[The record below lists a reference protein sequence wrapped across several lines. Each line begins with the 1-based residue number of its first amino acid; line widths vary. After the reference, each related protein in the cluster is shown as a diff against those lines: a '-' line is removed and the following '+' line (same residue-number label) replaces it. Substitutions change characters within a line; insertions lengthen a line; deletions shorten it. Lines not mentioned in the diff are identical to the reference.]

1 MMRFCTRQAILAISG
16 AAAVAGLIGF
26 AFAGRAAA
34 QGQAAPKGQTAGKA
48 PAATKA
54 GKGAPAA
61 TSTPA
66 AEAFNNV
73 TTTSLGA
80 LSVDDFLGSMGVIAA
95 ALGYDC
101 ADCHPGAG
109 SDKVDWVTD
118 SNPKKVTARKMINMV
133 AAINRTNFG
142 GQQKVTCFTCHHGKD
157 LPTTTIALDTLYGPP
172 NEERRDILEPGQG
185 VPTIDQVL
193 NKYIQA
199 VGGAQRLAGLT
210 SWVATGTSLGYEGL
224 GGGGSFQIIAKR
236 PNQRTTLI
244 EFKEHP
250 ERGNNTRVFD
260 GKNGWIKSP
269 RGLLSEYELTGTELD
284 GARLDAMLSF
294 ADQMKSALN
303 NWRVGQL
310 ESMGDKDVQ
319 VVQGSG
325 PRGLLATFYFDK
337 DSGLLLR
344 TVRYGTSPI
353 GRVPTQMDFSDYRDV
368 NGIKFPFKYTFS
380 WLDGKDSFQ
389 ITDVKLNGAIAASK
403 FAKP

>member
-1 MMRFCTRQAILAISG
+1 MRLWSREAALAVAG
-16 AAAVAGLIGF
+16 AALAGLIGF
-26 AFAGRAAA
+26 TFAGRAAA
-34 QGQAAPKGQTAGKA
+34 QGQAAPKAATKTPAAGKA
-48 PAATKA
+48 GKAAAAATA
-54 GKGAPAA
+54 KG
-61 TSTPA
+61 TPA
-66 AEAFNNV
+66 AEFFNNV
-73 TTTSLGA
+73 TTASLGS
-80 LSVDDFLGSMGVIAA
+80 LSVDDFIASMGVVAA

-118 SNPKKVTARKMINMV
+118 SNPKKVMARKMINMV
-133 AAINRTNFG
+133 AGINRTYFNG
-142 GQQKVTCFTCHHGKD
+142 AQNVTCFTCHHGKD
-157 LPTTTIALDTLYGPP
+157 LPTTTIALDALYGPP
-172 NEERRDILEPGQG
+172 NDEHRDVVELGQG
-185 VPTIDQVL
+185 VPTIDQIL
-193 NKYIQA
+193 SKYIQA
-199 VGGAQRLAGLT
+199 LGGAQRLAGLN

-250 ERGNNTRVFD
+250 ERGNNTRVFN
-260 GKNGWIKSP
+260 GRNGWIKSP
-269 RGLLSEYELTGTELD
+269 RGLLAEYELTGTELD
-284 GARLDAMLSF
+284 GARLDATLSF
-294 ADQMKSALN
+294 PDQMKSSLT

-344 TVRYGTSPI
+344 EVRYGTSPI
-353 GRVPTQMDFSDYRDV
+353 GHVPTQMDFSDYREV

-380 WLDGKDSFQ
+380 WLDGRDSFQ
-389 ITDVKLNGAIAASK
+389 ISDVKVNGAIDASK

>member
-1 MMRFCTRQAILAISG
+1 M
-16 AAAVAGLIGF
+16 
-26 AFAGRAAA
+26 
-34 QGQAAPKGQTAGKA
+34 
-48 PAATKA
+48 
-54 GKGAPAA
+54 
-61 TSTPA
+61 
-66 AEAFNNV
+66 
-73 TTTSLGA
+73 
-80 LSVDDFLGSMGVIAA
+80 
-95 ALGYDC
+95 
-101 ADCHPGAG
+101 
-109 SDKVDWVTD
+109 
-118 SNPKKVTARKMINMV
+118 ARKMIDMV

-142 GQQKVTCFTCHHGKD
+142 GRQAVTCFTCHHGRD

-172 NEERRDILEPGQG
+172 NEERRDVLEPGQG
-185 VPTIDQVL
+185 VPAIDQVL

-199 VGGAQRLAGLT
+199 LGGAQRVAGLN

-236 PNQRTTLI
+236 PNLRTTLI

-250 ERGNNTRVFD
+250 ERGNSTRVFD

-284 GARLDAMLSF
+284 GARLDAALSF
-294 ADQMKSALN
+294 PDQMKSALT

-353 GRVPTQMDFSDYRDV
+353 GRVPTQMDFADYREV
-368 NGIKFPFKYTFS
+368 SGVKFPFKYTFS

-389 ITDVKLNGAIAASK
+389 ITDVKVNSAIDASK